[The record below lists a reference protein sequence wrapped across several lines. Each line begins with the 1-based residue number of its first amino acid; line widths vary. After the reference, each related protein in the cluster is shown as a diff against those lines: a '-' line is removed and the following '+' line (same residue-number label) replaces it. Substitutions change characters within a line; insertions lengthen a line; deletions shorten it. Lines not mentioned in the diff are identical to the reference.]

1 MATRIDAHQKMQ
13 RFGFLSI
20 LATALTVH
28 GQQIAEIDL
37 TQPVPPSRLIHQSLV
52 PKECDTPNFTNSDGE
67 IVSSNNSSHLTLQLK
82 VLNGETFSLGER
94 VKGEVVVRNVGSE
107 EVRIPWTIDPDLST
121 PKVGSLQHDY
131 DVGWFEVEFKNKDA
145 SGVRLESGSVSNF
158 LHSSP
163 SAPGTSL
170 QLEPGQW
177 VVAKFDFILEQDHK
191 SSAGQRL
198 KSGKADVTARW
209 RHALYTWRREGCKI
223 ETGYF
228 NYNYKTESKPVVV
241 ELWQRPFLVVP

>member
-82 VLNGETFSLGER
+82 V
-94 VKGEVVVRNVGSE
+94 
-107 EVRIPWTIDPDLST
+107 
-121 PKVGSLQHDY
+121 
-131 DVGWFEVEFKNKDA
+131 
-145 SGVRLESGSVSNF
+145 
-158 LHSSP
+158 
-163 SAPGTSL
+163 
-170 QLEPGQW
+170 
-177 VVAKFDFILEQDHK
+177 
-191 SSAGQRL
+191 
-198 KSGKADVTARW
+198 
-209 RHALYTWRREGCKI
+209 
-223 ETGYF
+223 
-228 NYNYKTESKPVVV
+228 
-241 ELWQRPFLVVP
+241 